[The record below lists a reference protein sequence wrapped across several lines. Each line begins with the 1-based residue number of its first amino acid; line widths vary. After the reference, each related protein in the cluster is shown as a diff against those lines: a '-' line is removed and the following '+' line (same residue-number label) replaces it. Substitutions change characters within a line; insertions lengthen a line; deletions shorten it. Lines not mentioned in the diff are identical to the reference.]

1 MSVLPDVG
9 NAELSDADFERFR
22 EFFYRRT
29 GIQFQ
34 PNKRYFVDKRIA
46 ASILE
51 AGAPDFRSWF
61 AQLRLGGDERLVQS
75 VINSMTVNESYFF
88 REDYQFDCLVHSVLP
103 LLAAEHPATPIRIL
117 SIPSSTGDEAYSIA
131 IWLLEHWPQI
141 DEFDVEIT
149 GVDIDTHVVE
159 LAKTGVFG
167 DRALMHV
174 DATMRA
180 RYFTRLDAGRYQI
193 SSELRGAIDFTLA
206 NVCEPLEMQR
216 FRDFDVVFCRNLLI
230 YFDELSS
237 RRAAENLYG
246 ALRRG
251 GYLFLGHSESMSRI
265 SPIFKPLR
273 FPDSTAYQR
282 PKERTR

>member
-1 MSVLPDVG
+1 MSALPVVG
-9 NAELSDADFERFR
+9 PAELTTADFDRFR

-29 GIQFQ
+29 GIQFL
-34 PNKRYFVDKRIA
+34 PNKRYFVDKRVL

-51 AGAPDFRSWF
+51 AGAPDFRTWF
-61 AQLRLGGDERLVQS
+61 AQLRLDGDDGLLQK

-88 REDYQFDCLVHSVLP
+88 REDYQFDCLVNSVLP
-103 LLAAEHPATPIRIL
+103 LLTAGRPKAPIRIL
-117 SIPSSTGDEAYSIA
+117 TLPSSTGDEAYSIA

-141 DEFDVEIT
+141 NELDVEIT

-159 LAKTGVFG
+159 LARAGVFS

-174 DATMRA
+174 DSTLRA
-180 RYFTRLDAGRYQI
+180 RYFTAVGAGQYQVA
-193 SSELRGAIDFTLA
+193 SDLRGAIGFTVA
-206 NVCEPLEMQR
+206 NICEPRDMQR
-216 FRDFDVVFCRNLLI
+216 LRDFDVIFCRNLLI
-230 YFDELSS
+230 YFDEHSS

-246 ALRRG
+246 ALRPG

-273 FPDSTAYQR
+273 FPDSTVYQR

>member
-1 MSVLPDVG
+1 MSVLPVVG
-9 NAELSDADFERFR
+9 PAELTTADFDRFR

-29 GIQFQ
+29 GIQFL
-34 PNKRYFVDKRIA
+34 PNKRYFVDKRVL

-51 AGAPDFRSWF
+51 SGAPDFRTWF
-61 AQLRLGGDERLVQS
+61 AQLRLDGDERLLQD

-88 REDYQFDCLVHSVLP
+88 REDYQFDCLVNSVLP
-103 LLAAEHPATPIRIL
+103 LLVTGRSTAPIRIL
-117 SIPSSTGDEAYSIA
+117 TLPSSTGDEAYSIA
-131 IWLLEHWPQI
+131 IWLLEHWGRI
-141 DEFDVEIT
+141 NEFDVEIT

-159 LAKTGVFG
+159 LAKAGVFG

-174 DATMRA
+174 GSILRS
-180 RYFTRLDAGRYQI
+180 RYFTALGAGQYQI
-193 SSELRGAIDFTLA
+193 ASDLRGAIGFKVA
-206 NVCEPLEMQR
+206 NICEPREMQR
-216 FRDFDVVFCRNLLI
+216 LRDYDVIFCRNLLI

-246 ALRRG
+246 ALRPG

-265 SPIFKPLR
+265 SSIFKPLR
-273 FPDSTAYQR
+273 FPDSTVYQR